1 MVEVINASK
10 TLCGK
15 QVLKDVN
22 FKMEKGVIYGLEGVN
37 GSGKTMLLRLLC
49 GLILPT
55 SGKVMVDPGTT
66 FGVLI
71 ETPGFMFNQT
81 AYANL
86 KFLAELNH
94 KIGDKEINNILKR
107 VGLYEERNTKVKKYS
122 LGMLQKLGIAQA
134 VMESPDILLLDEP
147 LNALD
152 EKSVKDA
159 ERLLLEINEK
169 GTAILIVSHTL
180 DILREQCHKLYKM
193 ENGELKEQ
201 TQKQLKE

>member
-71 ETPGFMFNQT
+71 ETLFLSYSYTYLQFYFNKLQCLFST
-81 AYANL
+81 VYSQHSNDGYVSIIGL
-86 KFLAELNH
+86 K
-94 KIGDKEINNILKR
+94 
-107 VGLYEERNTKVKKYS
+107 
-122 LGMLQKLGIAQA
+122 
-134 VMESPDILLLDEP
+134 
-147 LNALD
+147 
-152 EKSVKDA
+152 
-159 ERLLLEINEK
+159 
-169 GTAILIVSHTL
+169 
-180 DILREQCHKLYKM
+180 
-193 ENGELKEQ
+193 
-201 TQKQLKE
+201 